1 MSSEF
6 EIASSLVGGMATRP
20 FLILLCAPALAAYT
34 TCTFRRRCSPP
45 IAAESVDAE
54 EAAERTLIDIRQPAE
69 FRLDGRID
77 GSVNIAAYSWEHGFH
92 LAVPGFED
100 EVAEA
105 YEKDAAI
112 VLVHSFPALADG
124 AAAVLEG
131 AGFTNVAT
139 VDGGLAAWDPDE
151 LIVDDDEGLVGAWV

>member
-1 MSSEF
+1 
-6 EIASSLVGGMATRP
+6 MAARP
-20 FLILLCAPALAAYT
+20 VVLCAPARAYT

-54 EAAERTLIDIRQPAE
+54 EAAERTLIDVRQPAE
-69 FRLDGRID
+69 FRLDGRTC
-77 GSVNIAAYSWEHGFH
+77 GEYRCVFVGHGFH
-92 LAVPGFED
+92 LAVPGC

-151 LIVDDDEGLVGAWV
+151 LIVDDDEGFSRRVGVACDM